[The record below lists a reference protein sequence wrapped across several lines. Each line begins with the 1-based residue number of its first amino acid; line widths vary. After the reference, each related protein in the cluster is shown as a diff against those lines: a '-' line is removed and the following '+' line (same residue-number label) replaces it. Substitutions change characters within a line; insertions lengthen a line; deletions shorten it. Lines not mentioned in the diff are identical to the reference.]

1 MKARF
6 GFAFAGVAALA
17 LAACQQSDE
26 ASQPPEPVTEDQI
39 AAQTPNA
46 PSDRPINLIADGLVI
61 AAPEA
66 GGDAT
71 ILNFGDKQESV
82 VEELTMIFGGPQFGT
97 NEECGAGPMEYANYD
112 KFVAHFQDDRFVGW
126 MVNGPSERAS
136 FTGPDGVALG
146 MSAADL
152 RKLSTY
158 AAFEDSTLGE
168 EFTVG
173 GNEMLVSGLI
183 EDNQVAVL
191 WGGVACNFR

>member
-1 MKARF
+1 MIRTASLI
-6 GFAFAGVAALA
+6 ALPFLL
-17 LAACQQSDE
+17 LACS
-26 ASQPPEPVTEDQI
+26 SEPTEDVTTVDLEGGE
-39 AAQTPNA
+39 APNTN
-46 PSDRPINLIADGLVI
+46 PLIERFDDVVIVVNADGLGVHQQAPLRFGSPRSEVDGAVE
-61 AAPEA
+61 AAFGSA
-66 GGDAT
+66 GIT
-71 ILNFGDKQESV
+71 SR
-82 VEELTMIFGGPQFGT
+82 
-97 NEECGAGPMEYANYD
+97 NEECGAGPMTFATFD
-112 KFVAHFQDDRFVGW
+112 QFVANFQDDRFVGW

>member
-1 MKARF
+1 MTHRF
-6 GFAFAGVAALA
+6 GLA
-17 LAACQQSDE
+17 LAGMAALSLAACNDGAQE
-26 ASQPPEPVTEDQI
+26 PQPSEPVTQEQI
-39 AAQTPNA
+39 DAQTPNA
-46 PSDRPINLIADGLVI
+46 PGERSIDLLPDGLVI
-61 AAPEA
+61 APPEA
-66 GGDAT
+66 GGNGVV
-71 ILNFGDKQESV
+71 LNFGEDEDEV
-82 VEELTMIFGGPQFGT
+82 VEALTAVFGGPQFGS
-97 NEECGAGPMEYANYD
+97 NEECGAGPMTFATFD
-112 KFVAHFQDDRFVGW
+112 QFVANFQDDRFVGW

>member
-6 GFAFAGVAALA
+6 GFALAGVAALA

-26 ASQPPEPVTEDQI
+26 ASQPEPVTEDQI

-71 ILNFGDKQESV
+71 ILNFGDKQENV
-82 VEELTMIFGGPQFGT
+82 VEALTMVFGGPQFGT
-97 NEECGAGPMEYANYD
+97 NEECGAGPMEYANFD

-126 MVNGPSERAS
+126 MVNEPSARAK
-136 FTGPDGVALG
+136 FTGPDGVTLG
-146 MSAADL
+146 MSATDL
-152 RKLSTY
+152 RKLPTFD
-158 AAFEDSTLGE
+158 AVDDSTLGE